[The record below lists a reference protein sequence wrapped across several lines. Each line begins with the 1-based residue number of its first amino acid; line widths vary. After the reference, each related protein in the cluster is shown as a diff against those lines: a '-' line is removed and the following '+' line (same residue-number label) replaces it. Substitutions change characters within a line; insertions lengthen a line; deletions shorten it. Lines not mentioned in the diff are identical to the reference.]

1 MATETM
7 PPSRTCEIE
16 AREEWI
22 LRLLYATDENDESR
36 PVYGETRLMMATFL
50 LQRKLRENFEKT
62 AGFEFTAGKF
72 GPHDEGVLDA
82 LDCLAEYGYVERT
95 PEALHDSEYEGDEF
109 RLTPKGEQEAK
120 RFFDR
125 LSEGEQ
131 KLVHWVKYKQSVRS
145 LGALLSYVYMEYPR
159 MTADSGSI

>member
-1 MATETM
+1 MTTLITDYSQHRACLTKESKIDDGNRNDA
-7 PPSRTCEIE
+7 PSRTCEIE

-125 LSEGEQ
+125 LSEE
-131 KLVHWVKYKQSVRS
+131 SRS
-145 LGALLSYVYMEYPR
+145 WSTG
-159 MTADSGSI
+159 